1 MFVLFRL
8 NCDMSTA
15 RLAVRTSEGIPRR
28 QMGRE
33 LSAYNFGEI
42 SLRNPRGAERSETGR
57 RGKGLE
63 WMEEG
68 LERVEGS
75 GRG

>member
-1 MFVLFRL
+1 MKGVCPILSALRHVDREG
-8 NCDMSTA
+8 C
-15 RLAVRTSEGIPRR
+15 RTRKGIPRR

-42 SLRNPRGAERSETGR
+42 SLRNPRGAERSETGK

-63 WMEEG
+63 WMEA
-68 LERVEGS
+68 
-75 GRG
+75 